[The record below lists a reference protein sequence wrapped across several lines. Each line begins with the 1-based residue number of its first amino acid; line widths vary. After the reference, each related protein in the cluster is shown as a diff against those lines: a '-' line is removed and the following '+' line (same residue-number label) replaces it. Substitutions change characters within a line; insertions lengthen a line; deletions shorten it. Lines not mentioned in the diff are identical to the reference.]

1 MDDATQLRF
10 VISVPVGAWNDGLRA
25 TFASLA
31 MQTPQ
36 PCVALLDASDDPRVA
51 ALADEYGDLIAYRRH
66 GLDAGQSAAIA
77 EGWDKVEGDILHWL
91 NVDDALMPGAL
102 SSVADAFETDPDADA
117 VYGHSIILDSQ
128 GALRGAHPAVDPER
142 LGALPYDC
150 VISQPS
156 CFVRREAI
164 ERAGGLDPAFHYAM
178 DWDLWTRLAGSGARF
193 AFLNAYLSQVIWAD
207 GTKTAR
213 LTPRKT
219 WEMARIASRTG
230 DPWRVVRTLF
240 SSTRQIWRDYH
251 ARPLFTQTPFYW
263 RNGTRLPYMS
273 YRDGARG
280 LSVTL
285 KNGADPKA
293 IERLQVF
300 AGDQPL
306 SLSFDGA
313 EAGSSLNLAFENGE
327 PPEGPVWISADEA
340 LQTDVEKIDWL
351 YETPGRDPRV

>member
-1 MDDATQLRF
+1 MTEAIIRKRRSGGRSGHAVRRGTSAIEQLPWTLPVNIDRPTEPLTEEGVARVHDAAMVILEEIGIEFLNPKAAHILSEAGCTVTGENVRMDRDFVMEHLAKAPKSFTITPRNPARQLTIGDGHLLFGNVSSPPNYWDMGLGRKIPGTREMCRNLLKLSQYF
-10 VISVPVGAWNDGLRA
+10 NCIHFIGGYPVEPVDIHASVRH
-25 TFASLA
+25 
-31 MQTPQ
+31 
-36 PCVALLDASDDPRVA
+36 LDVLYDK
-51 ALADEYGDLIAYRRH
+51 LTLT
-66 GLDAGQSAAIA
+66 
-77 EGWDKVEGDILHWL
+77 DKV
-91 NVDDALMPGAL
+91 
-102 SSVADAFETDPDADA
+102 
-117 VYGHSIILDSQ
+117 
-128 GALRGAHPAVDPER
+128 AHAYSLGPER
-142 LGALPYDC
+142 VED
-150 VISQPS
+150 VI
-156 CFVRREAI
+156 
-164 ERAGGLDPAFHYAM
+164 
-178 DWDLWTRLAGSGARF
+178 
-193 AFLNAYLSQVIWAD
+193 
-207 GTKTAR
+207 
-213 LTPRKT
+213 
-219 WEMARIASRTG
+219 EMARIASRTG